1 MAAPGRTGPGAT
13 ATLVGYAA
21 VAGAAVLWGT
31 IGLASHSLFAR
42 GMTPLGAATWRAVG
56 GCVLLLVYSLVATRS
71 VPRIA
76 ARDLPLFLAY
86 GLVGVAGF
94 MTIYYTAIALTTVA
108 TAAVLLYTAPAWVV
122 VLARAWLGE
131 PLSRAKVAAV
141 GAVVAGCAL
150 TAGGGGSLRPSGVG
164 VLAGLGAGLTYG
176 LYSIFGK
183 TALRRYPPLTVVT
196 YALGSGGLVL
206 LVAAG
211 GLPPVPAGAAAA
223 LAYTVVG
230 PTALAYLLYT
240 TGLRRIEAG
249 RASVVATIEPVVA
262 AAGGALLLR
271 QPFGPAQWLG
281 AALVL
286 IGVLVVQGGSLT
298 DRTRS

>member
-1 MAAPGRTGPGAT
+1 
-13 ATLVGYAA
+13 VA

-31 IGLASHSLFAR
+31 IGLASQPLFAH

-56 GCVLLLVYSLVATRS
+56 GCALLLAYHLAATRRA
-71 VPRIA
+71 PRVA
-76 ARDLPLFLAY
+76 VRDLPLFVAY

-108 TAAVLLYTAPAWVV
+108 TAAVLLYTAPAWVA
-122 VLARAWLGE
+122 VLARVWLGE

-141 GAVVAGCAL
+141 VAVVAGCAL
-150 TAGGGGSLRPSGVG
+150 VAGGGGPLRPGGVG

-183 TALRRYPPLTVVT
+183 TALRRYAPLTVVT

-240 TGLRRIEAG
+240 TGLGRIEAG

-262 AAGGALLLR
+262 AVGGALLLR

-286 IGVLVVQGGSLT
+286 AGVLMVQGEGLTARTGSWPQ
-298 DRTRS
+298 RARPRIR